1 METTTASAAAART
14 PGHAAPELTFPIAG
28 MTCQACANS
37 AEKALLDIAGVE
49 SATVNFG
56 SRTATL
62 LHAGPAPAH
71 AQLAATL
78 GELGFS
84 LPAEGGLGAGVERDT
99 AFAQAQETAE
109 RRAQARSFA
118 IAAASTVATL
128 GAGLL
133 DAPAGSDVLLAA
145 PAVLIAGRS
154 ILTQGLRAARHRAPD
169 MNTLVGLGALVAWG
183 SALGAILAPEVFG
196 SSGGHARAATMILSF
211 VLLGRLLEGRAR
223 SRAGDAVRAL
233 LDLAPPLARIL
244 RLGEEVEVPLHEVKP
259 GNLVLVRPGERIP
272 VDGTV
277 FQGSSSVDESM
288 LTGES
293 FPVTKDPGERLWAG
307 TLNGTGAL
315 SMKAT
320 GIGAATALGR
330 IAEAVHHAQGT
341 RPPIQRL
348 ADRVSAVFVPAVLAC
363 AAATLGAWLLAG
375 AAAADALGYAVSV
388 LVIACPCALGLAT
401 PTAVMVAAGRGARE
415 GLLTR
420 DAAALERLAQIDT
433 VAFDK
438 TGTLT
443 AGAPELR
450 SVEQPAGAPPEDEI
464 LALVAAV
471 ERLSEQPL
479 ARGLVNAAQARGLA
493 IPPATEFE
501 AQPGRGVGATVGGK
515 RVQIGSPAAAQAWGA
530 PPALIEDLTDPIIA
544 RGQSPV
550 LVLLGVE
557 PVAALGLFDAPRP
570 ESAAA
575 LAGLAGLG
583 LHVLLLSGDHE
594 SPVRALA
601 EELGLEDARG
611 RLSPTDKADIIRGMR
626 AAGRRVAMV
635 GDGINDAPA
644 LATADVGIAMGGGA
658 DVALEAADCALLV
671 DDPSRVA
678 TLIRLAR
685 RTRSVIRA
693 NLFWAFLYN
702 TMGIPLAAGLLV
714 PVWGWSIP
722 SSWAAAAMAA
732 SSISVVASSL
742 RLRRTSLA

>member
-1 METTTASAAAART
+1 MDSPTTPMALDSAPLAASD
-14 PGHAAPELTFPIAG
+14 ELSFPIAG

-37 AEKALLDIAGVE
+37 AEKTLGELPGVE

-62 LHAGPAPAH
+62 ILEGTAPTH
-71 AQLAATL
+71 SQLKAAI
-78 GELGFS
+78 GDLGFS
-84 LPAEGGLGAGVERDT
+84 LPAEGGLGAGVEQDT
-99 AFAQAQETAE
+99 TFAQDKEAAE
-109 RRAQARSFA
+109 RSAQQRAFA
-118 IAAASTVATL
+118 IAASATL
-128 GAGLL
+128 ATFSAGFL
-133 DAPAGSDVLLAA
+133 DSSPALTVLLAA

-154 ILTQGLRAARHRAPD
+154 ILLQGLRAALHRAPD

-183 SALGAILAPEVFG
+183 AALGALFAPEILG

-223 SRAGDAVRAL
+223 GRAGDAVRAL

-244 RLGEEVEVPLHEVKP
+244 RLGEEVEVPLAEVKP

-272 VDGTV
+272 VDGTA
-277 FQGSSSVDESM
+277 FQGTSSVDESM

-293 FPVTKDPGERLWAG
+293 FPVSKNPGDKLWAG
-307 TLNGTGAL
+307 TLNTTGAL

-330 IAEAVHHAQGT
+330 IAQAVHHAQGT

-348 ADRVSAVFVPAVLAC
+348 ADRVSAIFVPTVLAI
-363 AAATLGAWLLAG
+363 AAATFALWLISGAEIAQ
-375 AAAADALGYAVSV
+375 ALGHAVAV

-415 GLLTR
+415 GLIAR

-443 AGAPELR
+443 AGRPELR
-450 SVEQPAGAPPEDEI
+450 SVVQPTGVPSQDEVLAP
-464 LALVAAV
+464 VAAV

-479 ARGLVNAAQARGLA
+479 ARGLVDAALARGLNL
-493 IPPATEFE
+493 PLATDFQ
-501 AQPGRGVGATVGGK
+501 AQPGRGVSATVKG
-515 RVQIGSPAAAQAWGA
+515 VTVHIGSPTAAVEWGA
-530 PPALIEDLTDPIIA
+530 KAAVVDELVKPIVEQS
-544 RGQSPV
+544 QSPV
-550 LVLLGVE
+550 MVLFDGE

-575 LAGLAGLG
+575 LQDLARLG
-583 LHVLLLSGDHE
+583 LKSLLLSGDHQG
-594 SPVRALA
+594 PVDVLARELTIPQAL
-601 EELGLEDARG
+601 G
-611 RLSPTDKADIIRGMR
+611 RLSPTDKATHIKGMQ
-626 AAGRRVAMV
+626 AAGSRVAMV

-644 LATADVGIAMGGGA
+644 LATADVGIALGGGA

-671 DDPSRVA
+671 DDPRRVA
-678 TLIRLAR
+678 TLIQLAR
-685 RTRSVIRA
+685 RTRRVIRA

-702 TMGIPLAAGLLV
+702 TLGIPLAAGLMV
-714 PVWGWSIP
+714 PIWGWSIP

-742 RLRRTSLA
+742 RLRRVNLG